1 MPSLMPRKAPDW
13 LTEPAV
19 GVLSRLG
26 VTPNMLTLVGVLG
39 NVVAGVLAASGE
51 FWQAGV
57 VMLAFSALDFLD
69 GALARATGQ
78 ATPFGSVFDAVL
90 DRVSEAA
97 VLFGLLWHFSD
108 HGERTEVLL
117 LFVAVVG
124 SILVSYVRA
133 RAEVI
138 GLKMREGVFTRTE
151 RVVLLGGGLII
162 AGAGVDDAL
171 TVVLWILAA
180 LASFTAAQRLGI
192 VWWQTRG
199 RVDGEPPAE
208 NH

>member
-1 MPSLMPRKAPDW
+1 
-13 LTEPAV
+13 
-19 GVLSRLG
+19 
-26 VTPNMLTLVGVLG
+26 MLTLVGVLG
-39 NVVAGVLAASGE
+39 NVGAGVLAASGE

-138 GLKMREGVFTRTE
+138 GLKMRDGLFTRE
-151 RVVLLGGGLII
+151 VRVTLLGVGLIVE
-162 AGAGVDDAL
+162 GLPGVHNVLAWILWPLAVL
-171 TVVLWILAA
+171 TVA
-180 LASFTAAQRLGI
+180 TAAQRLAI
-192 VWWQTRG
+192 VWWQTRENQG
-199 RVDGEPPAE
+199 TREPE
-208 NH
+208 SQDH